1 MTSSVDLCSLLNIF
15 LMIIIIFLGDS
26 CCVVFLEAFSST
38 VIKER
43 KGCSVY
49 MLYILL
55 RVLTPVNFWDSSKPE
70 LFYSIFFSFSVE
82 CWEFDSMTRFK
93 MQVVFWLSL
102 LLRSTS
108 LSVCVSGQS
117 RARRAETGAQ
127 TPAHRAAALPAGAWI
142 PADSPAG
149 STGGPG
155 EPAPPGQDGAGR
167 DYSRSRRRDPG
178 AYGRMC
184 VELRIVAHF

>member
-1 MTSSVDLCSLLNIF
+1 
-15 LMIIIIFLGDS
+15 
-26 CCVVFLEAFSST
+26 
-38 VIKER
+38 
-43 KGCSVY
+43 

-55 RVLTPVNFWDSSKPE
+55 RVLTPVDFETHRNQSCFIP
-70 LFYSIFFSFSVE
+70 FFFSFSVE

-93 MQVVFWLSL
+93 MQVVSWLSL
-102 LLRSTS
+102 QLRSIS
-108 LSVCVSGQS
+108 LSVCVLGQS
-117 RARRAETGAQ
+117 RAWRTETGAQ

-167 DYSRSRRRDPG
+167 DDSRSRRRDPG
-178 AYGRMC
+178 AYGRVC
-184 VELRIVAHF
+184 VALRIAAHF